1 MLNNETLAQKAAS
14 FKRDS
19 RKGFDKAVAALI
31 ALAWNY
37 AYMGED
43 FRWDADPELYAEALR
58 ICLDLSD
65 TLAEKARAIAASV
78 MEDSLDYYDE
88 EQSWDREADEDGDE
102 SILVR
107 FDQAG
112 AHLLDL
118 LEIWIA
124 LAFVHGLGKT
134 ELRVEISRY
143 LSNPYLSPLWKG
155 ELRVEI
161 SRYLSNPYLSPLW
174 KGVPKDALLWG
185 RGYMKDIPR
194 QLALIGQDAII
205 SATRYAEW
213 VDAQAK
219 GAQYYIRR
227 RGSGYDCPEC
237 DDLCGYPIP
246 IETPFEFLHA
256 RCMCYPEYHFEP
268 MPDA

>member
-1 MLNNETLAQKAAS
+1 MLDRENLATRTAT

-19 RKGFDKAVAALI
+19 RKEFNKAVAALI

-43 FRWDADPELYAEALR
+43 FRWDADPELYAESLR
-58 ICLDLSD
+58 ICRDLSD

-78 MEDSLDYYDE
+78 MEESLDYYDE
-88 EQSWDREADEDGDE
+88 ERSWGQQEEEDESE

-155 ELRVEI
+155 
-161 SRYLSNPYLSPLW
+161 
-174 KGVPKDALLWG
+174 VPKDALLWG

-205 SATRYAEW
+205 SATRHAEW

-237 DDLCGYPIP
+237 DGLCGYPIP

-256 RCMCYPEYHFEP
+256 RCMCYPEYHFEEIP
-268 MPDA
+268 AI

>member
-19 RKGFDKAVAALI
+19 RKEFDKAVAALI

-43 FRWDADPELYAEALR
+43 FRWDADPELYAESLR
-58 ICLDLSD
+58 ICRDLSD

-78 MEDSLDYYDE
+78 MEESLDYYDE
-88 EQSWDREADEDGDE
+88 EQSWDREADDDWNE
-102 SILVR
+102 SILIR

-124 LAFVHGLGKT
+124 LAFVHGLGET
-134 ELRVEISRY
+134 
-143 LSNPYLSPLWKG
+143 

-219 GAQYYIRR
+219 GAEYYIRR

-256 RCMCYPEYHFEP
+256 RCMCCPEYHFEP

>member
-19 RKGFDKAVAALI
+19 RKEFDKAVAALI

-43 FRWDADPELYAEALR
+43 FRWDADPELYAESLR
-58 ICLDLSD
+58 ICRDLSD
-65 TLAEKARAIAASV
+65 TLAERARAIAEQVAR
-78 MEDSLDYYDE
+78 DGLDDFDMDEAWERGADE
-88 EQSWDREADEDGDE
+88 EDGE
-102 SILVR
+102 STLVR

-124 LAFVHGLGKT
+124 LAFVHGLGET
-134 ELRVEISRY
+134 
-143 LSNPYLSPLWKG
+143 

-174 KGVPKDALLWG
+174 KGVPKDALKWG
-185 RGYMKDIPR
+185 RGYMKDIPL
-194 QLALIGQDAII
+194 QLAVIGQDAII

-219 GAQYYIRR
+219 GAEYYIRR

-256 RCMCYPEYHFEP
+256 RCMCCPEYHFEP